1 MARTAREYSIS
12 EIAVDGAVHAVGII
26 ASLIAVPVL
35 LVLQLPRVDLASGFG
50 LAVYCAALV
59 LMFVASAAYNLIPGK
74 GLRPILRRFDQAAI
88 FLKIAG
94 TYTPLLAILGGVF
107 AWILLV
113 AVWLAAIFGAAAKL
127 AFVQRFE
134 KFTIPTYLLM
144 GWAGLLIALPLAREV
159 PPSSIVLLVVGGM
172 LYSAGVA
179 FHRWESLKYQ
189 NAIWHGFVLAATTCH
204 FIAVTGSSFAAA
216 VS

>member
-1 MARTAREYSIS
+1 MKPTEREYSVS
-12 EIAVDGAVHAVGII
+12 EIAVDGAVHAVGIV

-50 LAVYCAALV
+50 LSVYGLALL
-59 LMFVASAAYNLIPGK
+59 LMFVASAAYNLIPAK
-74 GLRPILRRFDQAAI
+74 SCKPILRRFDQAAI
-88 FLKIAG
+88 FFKIAG
-94 TYTPLLAILGGVF
+94 TYTPLVAILGGVF
-107 AWILLV
+107 AWILLA
-113 AVWLAAIFGAAAKL
+113 AVWLAAIFGAVAKL

-159 PPSSIVLLVVGGM
+159 PPASVVLLVVGGV

-179 FHRWESLKYQ
+179 FHRWETLKYQ
-189 NAIWHGFVLAATTCH
+189 NAIWHAFVLAATTCH
-204 FIAVTGSSFAAA
+204 FIAITGSSFAAA